1 LIPVVPLAFVGL
13 GPSFRPPEQLASDAD
28 RDIAVDMLCAAVAD
42 GRLTLSEL
50 DERVG
55 AALSARTLS
64 ELAALIA
71 DLSTP
76 ANPSGAAEYERRAAR
91 DRGVPRDRGVLR
103 DRGVSGRPGGER
115 VNTADRWALLQSLA
129 ERPPCANATIPR

>member
-1 LIPVVPLAFVGL
+1 LIPVVPLAFVGP
-13 GPSFRPPEQLASDAD
+13 GPSFRLPEQLASDAD

-76 ANPSGAAEYERRAAR
+76 ANPSGAVEYECRAAR
-91 DRGVPRDRGVLR
+91 DRGVPR

-129 ERPPCANATIPR
+129 ERPPRANATIP

>member
-1 LIPVVPLAFVGL
+1 MVPLAFVGP
-13 GPSFRPPEQLASDAD
+13 GPWFRPPEQLASDAD

-42 GRLTLSEL
+42 GRLTLAEL

-55 AALSARTLS
+55 AALSARTLT
-64 ELAALIA
+64 ELAALIV

-76 ANPSGAAEYERRAAR
+76 ASVSGTAACDRRATR
-91 DRGVPRDRGVLR
+91 DRAVPAGE
-103 DRGVSGRPGGER
+103 RGVSRRPGSER

-129 ERPPCANATIPR
+129 TAGTPRPASCLRALAILR